1 MLKDRS
7 KRCLLIK
14 IHTVTQLPIGRTP
27 SSIAT
32 LCRSIA
38 ITQLEQPLIIYVS
51 SVELRL
57 NTQPGCSIIK
67 LHIKPLLLDLSARL
81 PAELAKL
88 GDLRLVV
95 EVHQQKWLQK
105 YVYFRAFRDRHTR
118 NASRYSP
125 LSIRSINFRFIPH
138 IPRTIRYTC
147 RTLHLSSCKII

>member
-1 MLKDRS
+1 M
-7 KRCLLIK
+7 
-14 IHTVTQLPIGRTP
+14 TQLSIGRTP

-38 ITQLEQPLIIYVS
+38 STPLEQPLILYVS
-51 SVELRL
+51 SVECRL
-57 NTQPGCSIIK
+57 NTQPGCPIIK

-95 EVHQQKWLQK
+95 EVHQQKRLQLQLQK
-105 YVYFRAFRDRHTR
+105 YVYLRAFRDRHTR

-138 IPRTIRYTC
+138 TPRTIRYAC
-147 RTLHLSSCKII
+147 RTLHLSSCMII